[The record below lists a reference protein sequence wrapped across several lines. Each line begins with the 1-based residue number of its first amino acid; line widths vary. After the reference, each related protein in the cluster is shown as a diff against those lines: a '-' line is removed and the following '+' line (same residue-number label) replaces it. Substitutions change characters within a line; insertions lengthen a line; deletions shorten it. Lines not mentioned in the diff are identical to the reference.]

1 MKKQKVLKS
10 VLLIMFITLTSSL
23 IKVSATSNLDEEMI
37 NREHK
42 ILSNINEAIELNN
55 ENNTVIQSII
65 SEMIFI
71 NNEKINDDSI
81 IDTVFN
87 ILIEIDDIDI
97 FESESLRDYLER
109 VHTYETQEK
118 LLIMSR
124 MNNLYNNI

>member
-37 NREHK
+37 NREHR

-65 SEMIFI
+65 SEMLFI

-124 MNNLYNNI
+124 INNLYNNI